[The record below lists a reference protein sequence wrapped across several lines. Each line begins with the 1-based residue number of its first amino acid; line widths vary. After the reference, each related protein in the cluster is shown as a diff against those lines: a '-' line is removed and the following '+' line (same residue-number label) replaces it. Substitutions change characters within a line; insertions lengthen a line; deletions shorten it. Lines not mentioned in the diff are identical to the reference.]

1 LFVELKVTVLL
12 FIKGQD
18 LIMGMLHNFGKDL
31 HICHIFTGVASV
43 QTSWIFF
50 WI

>member
-18 LIMGMLHNFGKDL
+18 LIIG
-31 HICHIFTGVASV
+31 IVT
-43 QTSWIFF
+43 QF
-50 WI
+50 W

>member
-18 LIMGMLHNFGKDL
+18 SIMGIVTQF
-31 HICHIFTGVASV
+31 
-43 QTSWIFF
+43 
-50 WI
+50 

>member
-18 LIMGMLHNFGKDL
+18 LIMG
-31 HICHIFTGVASV
+31 IVT
-43 QTSWIFF
+43 QF
-50 WI
+50 W